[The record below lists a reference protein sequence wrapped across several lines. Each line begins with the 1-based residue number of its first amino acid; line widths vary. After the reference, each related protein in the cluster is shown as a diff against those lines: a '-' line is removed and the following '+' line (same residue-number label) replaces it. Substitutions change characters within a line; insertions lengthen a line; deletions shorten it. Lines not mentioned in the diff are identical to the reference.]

1 MNRHPI
7 CRCRSVF
14 RTRPCKTWP
23 EQSAI
28 IQRRKFRYL
37 FVVATLAVG
46 SLLSACGTTL
56 SEAIE
61 VDPSQATVAKTAP
74 TGTSAPIATSSI
86 ALPQQASLEAV
97 RLTAAADPTSS
108 AYKIGP
114 LDLLDVTVFRVPEL
128 SKTVQV
134 AAAGTINLPLVG
146 EVPAAG
152 RTARDVERDLTK
164 RFGGKFL
171 QSPQVNVTIKE
182 YNSQRV
188 TIDGAVKKPGVYPI
202 RGETSLLQL
211 IATAEGLTDTAQ
223 TEIAVFRK
231 ADGKSQAAKFDLD
244 QIRSGNAK
252 DPVIVEGD
260 LIVVSDSSLKTAYQ
274 GLLKAL
280 PITSMFITLL

>member
-1 MNRHPI
+1 MDVDP
-7 CRCRSVF
+7 SD
-14 RTRPCKTWP
+14 
-23 EQSAI
+23 
-28 IQRRKFRYL
+28 
-37 FVVATLAVG
+37 ATA
-46 SLLSACGTTL
+46 AKTTL
-56 SEAIE
+56 SQ
-61 VDPSQATVAKTAP
+61 SVAPMHSVAS
-74 TGTSAPIATSSI
+74 GSV
-86 ALPQQASLEAV
+86 ALPEPASREAV
-97 RLTAAADPTSS
+97 RLTAVTDPSSS

-114 LDLLDVTVFRVPEL
+114 LDLLDITVFRVPEL
-128 SKTVQV
+128 SKSVQV
-134 AAAGTINLPLVG
+134 AATGTINLPLVG

-202 RGETSLLQL
+202 RGETTLLQL

-231 ADGKSQAAKFDLD
+231 SDGKNQAAKFDVD
-244 QIRSGNAK
+244 QIRSGSAK
-252 DPVIVEGD
+252 DPEIMEGD
-260 LIVVSDSSLKTAYQ
+260 LIVVSDSSLKTTYQ

-280 PITSMFITLL
+280 PITSIFVTLL

>member
-1 MNRHPI
+1 MDVDPSH
-7 CRCRSVF
+7 
-14 RTRPCKTWP
+14 
-23 EQSAI
+23 
-28 IQRRKFRYL
+28 
-37 FVVATLAVG
+37 ATA
-46 SLLSACGTTL
+46 AKTTL
-56 SEAIE
+56 SQ
-61 VDPSQATVAKTAP
+61 SLAP
-74 TGTSAPIATSSI
+74 MHSVETGSV
-86 ALPQQASLEAV
+86 ALPEQASREAV
-97 RLTAAADPTSS
+97 RLTAATDPSSS

-114 LDLLDVTVFRVPEL
+114 LDLLDITVFRVPEL
-128 SKTVQV
+128 SKSVQV
-134 AAAGTINLPLVG
+134 AATGTINLPLVG

-202 RGETSLLQL
+202 RGETTLLQL

-231 ADGKSQAAKFDLD
+231 SDGKNQAAKFDVD
-244 QIRSGNAK
+244 QIRSGSAK
-252 DPVIVEGD
+252 DPEIMEGD
-260 LIVVSDSSLKTAYQ
+260 LIVVSDSSLKTTYQ

-280 PITSMFITLL
+280 PITSIFVTLL

>member
-1 MNRHPI
+1 
-7 CRCRSVF
+7 
-14 RTRPCKTWP
+14 
-23 EQSAI
+23 
-28 IQRRKFRYL
+28 
-37 FVVATLAVG
+37 
-46 SLLSACGTTL
+46 LLSACGTTL
-56 SEAIE
+56 SETVE
-61 VDPSQATVAKTAP
+61 VDPSQVTVAKTAP
-74 TGTSAPIATSSI
+74 TETPAPMHSVATSSI

-97 RLTAAADPTSS
+97 RLTSAADPTSS

-134 AAAGTINLPLVG
+134 AATGTINLPLVG

-152 RTARDVERDLTK
+152 HTARDVERDLTK

-202 RGETSLLQL
+202 RGETTLLQL

-252 DPVIVEGD
+252 DPAILEGD

>member
-1 MNRHPI
+1 MDI
-7 CRCRSVF
+7 
-14 RTRPCKTWP
+14 
-23 EQSAI
+23 
-28 IQRRKFRYL
+28 
-37 FVVATLAVG
+37 
-46 SLLSACGTTL
+46 
-56 SEAIE
+56 
-61 VDPSQATVAKTAP
+61 DPSHATAAEATPRGSITPTHSVANK
-74 TGTSAPIATSSI
+74 SI
-86 ALPQQASLEAV
+86 ALPEQASLEAV
-97 RLTAAADPTSS
+97 RLTAAADPSS
-108 AYKIGP
+108 AAYKIGP
-114 LDLLDVTVFRVPEL
+114 LDLLDITVFRVPEL

-134 AAAGTINLPLVG
+134 AATGTINLPLVG
-146 EVPAAG
+146 EIPAAG

-202 RGETSLLQL
+202 RGETTLLQL

-252 DPVIVEGD
+252 DPAIVEGD
-260 LIVVSDSSLKTAYQ
+260 LIVVSNSSLKTTYQ